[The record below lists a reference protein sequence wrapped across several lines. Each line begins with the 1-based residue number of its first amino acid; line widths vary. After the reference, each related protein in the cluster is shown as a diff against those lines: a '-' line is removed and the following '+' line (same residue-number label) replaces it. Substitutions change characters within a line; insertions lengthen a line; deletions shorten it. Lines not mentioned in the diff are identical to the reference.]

1 MVNLLLFLRYV
12 AFAVF
17 IICNAIIA
25 SVAVWNLSLARTVD
39 FGSVA
44 QVDTYLI
51 FVAAS
56 GIVLAFTIVFTQ
68 LAIPNA
74 VFGRVFSECI
84 WVALYWIMEL
94 AGAAAISALGRTM
107 CDSDDLRLTNQSPTI
122 VHDSCASSQ
131 VLMGFS
137 WICTLTL
144 MMYLVALVTTTVSH
158 YNEDPQAWHCKIRDY
173 PWTSSET
180 SHNGSSRAPTPS
192 SIEKATLSVPTT
204 QSRHLRPLISVLNR
218 SNTATSSPE
227 SIIHPFPLP
236 ANSQKLVPAAPAQRA
251 PNGTRETHNRQPSN
265 NSYYSRPVQASMPR
279 ASLQM
284 PSYHNPNR
292 PPSPPRDWRSET
304 SSQQQRTTPSPPAV
318 GAGSAA
324 SSTASRGSRRVP
336 GHRPPPLDLS
346 KISAF
351 RQR

>member
-12 AFAVF
+12 AFVVF

-39 FGSVA
+39 LGSVA

-56 GIVLAFTIVFTQ
+56 GLVLAFSIIFME
-68 LAIPNA
+68 LALPSAIL
-74 VFGRVFSECI
+74 GRVFSECV
-84 WVALYWIMEL
+84 WVALYWVMEL
-94 AGAAAISALGRTM
+94 AGAAAISALGRIM
-107 CDSDDLRLTNQSPTI
+107 CDRSDLRLAQQSPTMM
-122 VHDSCASSQ
+122 HDSCASSQ

-137 WICTLTL
+137 WICALTL

-158 YNEDPQAWHCKIRDY
+158 YHEDPQAWHCKIRDY
-173 PWTSSET
+173 PWASSET
-180 SHNGSSRAPTPS
+180 PHNGPIRAATPS
-192 SIEKATLSVPTT
+192 SIEKASLPVPTT
-204 QSRHLRPLISVLNR
+204 QSRHLRPLISVLSR
-218 SNTATSSPE
+218 TNTATSSPE

-236 ANSQKLVPAAPAQRA
+236 AASQKPVPVAPAPRPTDA
-251 PNGTRETHNRQPSN
+251 MRETHHRQPSN
-265 NSYYSRPVQASMPR
+265 NSFYSRPVQSSMPR
-279 ASLQM
+279 TSLQAT
-284 PSYHNPNR
+284 SYHNPSR
-292 PPSPPRDWRSET
+292 PPSPPRDWQSQT
-304 SSQQQRTTPSPPAV
+304 SSQQQRKTPSPPAV
-318 GAGSAA
+318 VAGSAT

-351 RQR
+351 RR